1 MRVLSLRVPL
11 RFLRG
16 QYART
21 ALTVVAL
28 ACGIALICALDLVTR
43 SMQLAFEEVI
53 DTMAGRAALEVT
65 TAGAG
70 RVPEEVA
77 QTLAGVPG
85 VELAVPVVSA
95 TAFLADGSGEALLVQ
110 GVDVLN
116 ESALRIYEARPVEG
130 EAAVDPVPFFANPR
144 SVVLTSSFA
153 ARHGLAEGDA
163 IELDTPRGVR
173 AFSILRLLEPR
184 GVARAYGGNLLV
196 MDIVA
201 AQEVFTEPGLVS
213 RIDLVVGRD
222 QSVDVVRGAVERVLP
237 PGLQVTT
244 PAQRKVDLQA
254 VMRSFGVLLRCVGL
268 VGIVI
273 AYLIAFNGLSWE
285 FERRAWQLGVLGAI
299 GARGTV
305 IWWVQMKEAALLGGA
320 GLVLGIA
327 LGFALA
333 KVLLPVVATATAL
346 NFNLVVPDAEL
357 VPSVTSIV
365 IALVLGVGTTLLA
378 AWLPAARAV
387 RLGAAG
393 TIRGKGKE
401 PEPSS
406 GRWSFLVV
414 LGAWVAAAACAVL
427 QGVLGSVAL
436 GLSAT
441 ALVAVATALSATPVL
456 RLMAGR
462 VLDVCRRAGLPVDV
476 RLAALAL
483 RDHARRAGMA
493 AATIAVG
500 VAAVVW
506 LAILT
511 RSFEGSV
518 VDTLGR
524 AIRADLV
531 VTSANVAGGF
541 LEAPMGPEVL
551 ARVRAIEGVGSVAAW
566 RALEWPYEGAPIGI
580 SAYDPAYFV
589 EPRFGAWPLKAG
601 DAQAWQTVADGRGVV
616 VSTSFVATSGKG
628 VGESVV
634 LETPSGPLALPIVGV
649 TVDFVSPRGTIEM
662 SRALYAERWRDPT
675 ATRIFVLA
683 DGSGTTADLRSRI
696 ARQLGDR
703 FQLRVLSAGDLLGY
717 FVSQV
722 RRAFAVIPILAAI
735 VFVVILV
742 GLADSLASSVL
753 DRRRELATSLAI
765 GLRARRVRYVVVLES
780 LMIGCAG
787 LVLALLAGFVLAGMW
802 VGSTFQL
809 LLGWALDLH
818 VPALGLAITA
828 LITVLACVLSAVVPA
843 RSVQRLPVAEVLRAE

>member
-1 MRVLSLRVPL
+1 MNVTSFRFPI

-16 QYART
+16 QYLRT
-21 ALTVVAL
+21 ALTIVAL
-28 ACGIALICALDLVTR
+28 ALGVALICALDLVSR

-70 RVPEEVA
+70 RVREEVA

-95 TAFLADGSGEALLVQ
+95 TAFLAGGGGEALLVQ

-116 ESALRIYEARPVEG
+116 ERALRIYEARPHEG
-130 EAAVDPVPFFANPR
+130 EPAEDPVPFLANPR

-153 ARHGLAEGDA
+153 ARHGLEEGDS
-163 IELDTPRGVR
+163 IELDTPRGLR
-173 AFSILRLLEPR
+173 KFAILRLLEPR
-184 GVARAYGGNLLV
+184 GVARAYGGNLVV
-196 MDIVA
+196 MDIFA
-201 AQEVFTEPGLVS
+201 AQEVFTGPGLVT

-222 QSVDVVRGAVERVLP
+222 QNVDVVRRAVESVLP
-237 PGLQVTT
+237 PGLQVST

-254 VMRSFGVLLRCVGL
+254 VMQSFGVLLRCVGL

-299 GARGTV
+299 GARGKV
-305 IWWVQMKEAALLGGA
+305 IWWVQMKEAALLGCA
-320 GLVLGIA
+320 GLALGIVLGF
-327 LGFALA
+327 GLA
-333 KVLLPVVATATAL
+333 RILLPMIATATAL
-346 NFNLVVPDAEL
+346 NFNLIAPDADL
-357 VPSVTSIV
+357 VPSVPSIA
-365 IALVLGVGTTLLA
+365 IAFLLGIGATLLA
-378 AWLPAARAV
+378 AWIPAARAV
-387 RLGAAG
+387 RLGATS
-393 TIRGKGKE
+393 TIRARGTE
-401 PEPSS
+401 PEASS
-406 GRWSFLVV
+406 GRASLLPM
-414 LGAWVAAAACAVL
+414 LGLWAIAAACAVL
-427 QGVLGSVAL
+427 QGLFGSIAL

-441 ALVAVATALSATPVL
+441 ALVAAATAATATPLL
-456 RLMAGR
+456 RFVAGR
-462 VLDVCRRAGLPVDV
+462 ALPVVARDAGITL
-476 RLAALAL
+476 RLAARAL
-483 RDHARRAGMA
+483 RDHSRRAGMA
-493 AATIAVG
+493 TATIAVG
-500 VAAVVW
+500 VAAVMW
-506 LAILT
+506 LSILT

-531 VTSANVAGGF
+531 VTSANVASGF
-541 LEAPMGPEVL
+541 LEAPMGPEVID
-551 ARVRAIEGVGSVAAW
+551 RVRTIEGVGSVAGW

-589 EPRFGAWPLKAG
+589 EPRFGEWPLKAG
-601 DAQAWQTVADGRGVV
+601 GRDAWQAVADGRGVV
-616 VSTSFVATSGKG
+616 VSTSFVATTGKG
-628 VGESVV
+628 LGDRIA
-634 LETPSGPLALPIVGV
+634 LETPSGALDLPIVGV

-675 ATRIFVLA
+675 LTRIFVLKQ
-683 DGSGTTADLRSRI
+683 GSGAISDVRSRI

-703 FQLRVLSAGDLLGY
+703 FQLRILTASDLLAY

-722 RRAFAVIPILAAI
+722 RRAFAVIPILAGV

-753 DRRRELATSLAI
+753 DRRRELATALAI
-765 GLRARRVRYVVVLES
+765 GLRARRVRRVVLLES
-780 LMIGCAG
+780 VLIGCVG
-787 LVLALLAGFVLAGMW
+787 LALALLAGFLLASLW

-818 VPALGLAITA
+818 VPGRELAITA
-828 LITVLACVLSAVVPA
+828 LITLLACVLSAVLPA
-843 RSVQRLPVAEVLRAE
+843 RSAQRLPVAEMLRSE